1 MLTYERALERASVS
15 IRQHTSAYVS
25 KRQQTSGGEAN
36 GVANTCLARASRG
49 SKCVATLRHV
59 TDLTRVRRHAEVLQ
73 AVAQVQVYLPPAC
86 T

>member
-1 MLTYERALERASVS
+1 MC
-15 IRQHTSAYVS
+15 
-25 KRQQTSGGEAN
+25 
-36 GVANTCLARASRG
+36 VAN
-49 SKCVATLRHV
+49 LRHV